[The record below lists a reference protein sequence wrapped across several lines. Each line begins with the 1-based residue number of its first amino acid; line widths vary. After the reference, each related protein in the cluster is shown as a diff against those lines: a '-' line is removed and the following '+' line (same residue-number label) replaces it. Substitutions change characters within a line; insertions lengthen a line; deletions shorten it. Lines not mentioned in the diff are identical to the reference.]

1 MWKRYMKRLIAFGH
15 PEWPHTINIIPMAFA
30 IDIKLFFDVS
40 RMFPFIFC
48 KNNVFW
54 GNNCFFF
61 LFFLFLQKNMF
72 MKRRLLYF
80 SIIMCVSF
88 CMLVYYIKPYFT
100 PAIKQ
105 YGLSVEEHVDDTI
118 RIAYIG
124 DSWADRHKYE
134 KCIIDS
140 FVAFKTGKSV
150 VVKTAGT
157 SGLTSKNIYYSI
169 FRDDSVRRV
178 IEWGPNFCFV
188 AAGINDSDRKI
199 GKNYYKENM
208 RLIIDLLLEN
218 NIVPIILE
226 IPSYD
231 IRFSFKRRSRLI
243 KLQYLSAMLFSWSKM
258 DCILDYRD
266 AYVDLLREKGWNK
279 KVITV
284 NYDDWNPDGYNDAR
298 GLYDGGLMHL
308 NSKGYLV
315 LDTCISQKI
324 IDYLN
329 GPTYSVSH

>member
-1 MWKRYMKRLIAFGH
+1 MNRW
-15 PEWPHTINIIPMAFA
+15 
-30 IDIKLFFDVS
+30 
-40 RMFPFIFC
+40 
-48 KNNVFW
+48 
-54 GNNCFFF
+54 
-61 LFFLFLQKNMF
+61 
-72 MKRRLLYF
+72 LLYI
-80 SIIMCVSF
+80 SIILCLSL
-88 CMLVYYIKPYFT
+88 CMLFYYIEPYFT

-105 YGLSVEEHVDDTI
+105 HGLSVEKHVDDTI

-140 FVAFKTGKSV
+140 LVAFKTGKSV
-150 VVKTAGT
+150 VIRTAGIN
-157 SGLTSKNIYYSI
+157 GLKSKNIYYSI

-199 GKNYYKENM
+199 GKKYYKENM

-243 KLQYLSAMLFSWSKM
+243 KLQYLFSMLITWSKM
-258 DCILDYRD
+258 DCIQEYRD
-266 AYVDLLREKGWNK
+266 AYVDLLREQGWNK
-279 KVITV
+279 KVISV
-284 NYDDWNPDGYNDAR
+284 NCDDWNPLGYNDAR

-308 NSKGYLV
+308 NSNGYLV

-329 GPTYSVSH
+329 GSSYRVNH